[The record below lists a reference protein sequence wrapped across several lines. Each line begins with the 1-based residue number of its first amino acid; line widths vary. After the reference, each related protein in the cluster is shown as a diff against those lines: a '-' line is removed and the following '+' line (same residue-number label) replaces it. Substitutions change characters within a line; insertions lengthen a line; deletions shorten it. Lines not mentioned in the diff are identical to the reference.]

1 MTNML
6 QDGSFGE
13 CVKAFSCIYNKKHQG
28 HKDWTFVGNAW
39 QKVCAFIFDIQ
50 TIKKAEVTFAN
61 LKKWHQKKRAAL
73 KRGIKFGKDSK
84 QVDKPN
90 INFKNYEFDEI
101 TRQRE
106 STTKII
112 TTT

>member
-1 MTNML
+1 M
-6 QDGSFGE
+6 
-13 CVKAFSCIYNKKHQG
+13 
-28 HKDWTFVGNAW
+28 
-39 QKVCAFIFDIQ
+39 CAFIFDIQ
-50 TIKKAEVTFAN
+50 TIKEAKVTFAN
-61 LKKWHQKKRAAL
+61 HKNWHLKKRAAL

-84 QVDKPN
+84 EMDKPN
-90 INFKNYEFDEI
+90 INLNNYEFDEI